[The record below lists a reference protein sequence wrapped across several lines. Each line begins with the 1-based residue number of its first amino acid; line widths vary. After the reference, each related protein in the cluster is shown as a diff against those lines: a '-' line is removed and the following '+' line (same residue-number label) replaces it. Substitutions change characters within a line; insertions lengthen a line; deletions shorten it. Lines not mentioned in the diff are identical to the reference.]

1 MSSGSGDG
9 GCSGRSGLGRGGSGK
24 FSNYLNL
31 HDHLNSVWGSQ
42 SKLQFNYDY
51 MRRTGGVERLN
62 FMSGGLGDCISIT
75 QVDTTQRKF
84 LKGQDVGS
92 VRSNGSGVVGRKVE
106 CGNEIGV
113 GEGQPLT
120 GRLNFGSMYLERKFG
135 KRSLESSERSKVCER
150 DIELESYLKI
160 RDSINMKD
168 LNKKINGIS
177 NNYQVD
183 AGQSRFTP
191 NPAKISHITASD
203 FRDRLDARSCKQKSA
218 KVHHN
223 RDPSKQS
230 AGESDHP
237 RRKSHRDL
245 RTGQNTLAQAQT
257 IGK

>member
-1 MSSGSGDG
+1 LSSGSGDG
-9 GCSGRSGLGRGGSGK
+9 GCSGSSGLGRGGSGK

-42 SKLQFNYDY
+42 SKLQLNYDY

-75 QVDTTQRKF
+75 RANTTQRKF

-92 VRSNGSGVVGRKVE
+92 VRSNGSGVVGRNVG

-120 GRLNFGSMYLERKFG
+120 GRLNFGSIDQERKVV
-135 KRSLESSERSKVCER
+135 KRSLRSSESSKVWER

-160 RDSINMKD
+160 RDGVNMKD
-168 LNKKINGIS
+168 LNKKINGIV
-177 NNYQVD
+177 NNYQFD
-183 AGQSRFTP
+183 AGQSKFTP
-191 NPAKISHITASD
+191 NPAKMSHNTASVL
-203 FRDRLDARSCKQKSA
+203 RDRLDARSCKQKTA
-218 KVHHN
+218 QVHHS
-223 RDPSKQS
+223 RDQTKQS
-230 AGESDHP
+230 TGESDHP
-237 RRKSHRDL
+237 RRNSHRNL